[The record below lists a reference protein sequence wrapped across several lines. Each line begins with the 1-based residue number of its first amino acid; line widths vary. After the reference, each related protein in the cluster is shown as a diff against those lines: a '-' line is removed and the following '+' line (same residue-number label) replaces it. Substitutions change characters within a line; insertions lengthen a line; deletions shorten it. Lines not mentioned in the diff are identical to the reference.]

1 MNGEN
6 NTMKTNLLFL
16 ALIFITLLGNCNK
29 NDSSTSNETDYS
41 LNDLEGTW
49 VGYAKNKT
57 DSISLNLTVNSAGR
71 AYSNSASGEW
81 SIDSKGRV
89 KGPGEY
95 LFYSGSTLNYVNA
108 VWSLQLSTDKRKL
121 SGMVDIYYSSLHNM
135 DVILTK
141 D

>member
-1 MNGEN
+1 
-6 NTMKTNLLFL
+6 MKTNLLFL
-16 ALIFITLLGNCNK
+16 SVLFIALLGSCNK
-29 NDSSTSNETDYS
+29 NDSSTSNIPEYS
-41 LNDLEGTW
+41 LSDLEGTW
-49 VGYAKNKT
+49 RGYAINST
-57 DSISLNLTVNSAGR
+57 DSISLDLTVNSSGR
-71 AYSNSASGEW
+71 AFSNSASGEW

-121 SGMVDIYYSSLHNM
+121 SGTVDIYYSSLHNM